1 MSNESA
7 HKLTYRGVELSIAV
21 ESFIASSSIAIS
33 RAFLQGI
40 DAALDAREALVAE
53 MDAKDKGYE
62 ELAEPEYE
70 YYRDGLDPANVW
82 NYYHRVDINTLTNTV
97 VRGRGTARVSSTG
110 WTREELRNERTFTPL
125 PLVPDWAKE
134 G

>member
-7 HKLTYRGVELSIAV
+7 HKLTYRGIELPIAV
-21 ESFIASSSIAIS
+21 ESFIASSSIVIS

-70 YYRDGLDPANVW
+70 YYRDEPDPANVW

-97 VRGRGTARVSSTG
+97 VRGLGTARESSTG
-110 WTREELRNERTFTPL
+110 WTREELQNERTFTPL
-125 PLVPDWAKE
+125 SLVPDWAKE